1 MASTLSENRRGRRGF
16 HLTFGCLSHVAC
28 ASVCHVHVPWLHTVC
43 RVSTSDMALGV
54 EDNDGEAV
62 AWRHA
67 PVAILRAGLR
77 VVRHRERCV
86 WLGRAVAV
94 RCFSVSCMCRA
105 WTAWMWCGASRLAS
119 RLSPSGARSC
129 RVESV
134 VSRVR
139 GARSCSDRVG
149 GVCTSHQSINVL
161 QYALILAGHKQLK
174 QRLAPGRGLLAL
186 HALSKERSNLSLI
199 FPCSLSL

>member
-54 EDNDGEAV
+54 EDKDGEAV

-134 VSRVR
+134 VSLVR

-149 GVCTSHQSINVL
+149 GVCTSHQSINVRAYYISRT
-161 QYALILAGHKQLK
+161 QTTQTKAGA
-174 QRLAPGRGLLAL
+174 RAPCSSRS
-186 HALSKERSNLSLI
+186 ALSKERSNLSLI